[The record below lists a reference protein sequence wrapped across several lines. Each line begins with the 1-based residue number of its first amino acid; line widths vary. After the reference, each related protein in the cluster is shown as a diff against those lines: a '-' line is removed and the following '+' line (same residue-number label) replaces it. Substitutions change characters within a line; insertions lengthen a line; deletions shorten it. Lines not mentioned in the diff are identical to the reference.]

1 MPLQKLQFRPGVNRE
16 GTTLSNEGGWFDC
29 DKIRFRSGYPEKI
42 GGWQRDGG
50 SAATTDPV
58 TTLVSTSGLTTAATV
73 TSGTGSYWGIAKAM
87 WNWINLTGY
96 NLLSVGT
103 NLKYYI
109 QNSSGG
115 AYNDVTPIRLTNA
128 GVANAFTTTNTSTT
142 VTVNDPGHGAQVG
155 DFVNITSVSGAVN
168 GIPAADLT
176 GEFQVQSVVSNNK
189 YTVIAKSAATST
201 STSAVTATFNYQLTT
216 GNTTFTYGVGWG
228 VGGWGGSSGP
238 AAASTINGGTAVT
251 ASSTTP
257 ITLLSVTGY
266 NNGAASMTTS
276 TISATGVLTVGTL
289 ASGTIYVG
297 MVVTGT
303 GVDPGTYIISNV
315 SGTGTGS
322 IWNTNT
328 TTAVASTTITGGGG
342 VVFIGIE
349 TITYTAIAGSTLAGT
364 ITRGVGST
372 PTSAHADGEVVSQFA
387 STATGWGISAP
398 LGLGVPVQL
407 RLWSQS
413 NYGEDLVFNPRG
425 SAMYYWANNSNPNIY
440 DRGQIIKANAL
451 PTTTYGVT
459 TKNGT
464 FYPDATCP
472 SVANFV
478 LVSDASRFTFAF
490 GCNDPTGVYAT
501 TAQDPMQVRWS
512 DQNTL
517 VTWTPSIANQAGGI
531 RLSHGSAIVTA
542 IQTRQEILVITDAAI
557 YSFQYLGA
565 PYVWGS
571 QILADNISIVS
582 PNAVQVVNNVT
593 YWMGTD
599 KFYMYSGRVET
610 LPCALRQYI
619 YGNINLNESFQIH
632 CGTNEGYNE
641 IWWFYPSITGTTSA
655 GENSTGTSDNPN
667 VLIDRYVI
675 YNHLE
680 RTWYYGTMDGTNVR
694 PRTAWLDSPLRA
706 EPMAAIGYTANN
718 SSGVPATYTNG
729 AVVYHETTVDNNETS
744 TPVAITAYV
753 QSSDFDIGDGHNF
766 GFIWRLIPDITFD
779 GSTSAAP
786 STNFTVRPRQNP
798 GANYGSSDN
807 PFVNSAQSYAGTTTY
822 NVQQFTQQVFVRIR
836 GRQMAFRISSTDANG
851 LGVQW
856 QLGVP
861 RIDVRPDG
869 RR

>member
-42 GGWQRDGG
+42 GGWQADGG
-50 SAATTDPV
+50 SAAITESV
-58 TTLVSTSGLTTAATV
+58 TTLVATSGLTTAATV
-73 TSGTGSYWGIAKAM
+73 TAGTGSYWGIAKAM

-96 NLLSVGT
+96 NLLAVGT

-115 AYNDVTPIRLTNA
+115 AYNDVTPIRLTSA
-128 GVANAFTTTNTSTT
+128 GVSNAFTTTNLSTT
-142 VTVNDPGHGAQVG
+142 VTVNNSGHGAQAG

-168 GIPAADLT
+168 GISAASLT
-176 GEFQVQSVVSNNK
+176 GEFQVQSVTSNNT
-189 YTVIAKSAATST
+189 YTITAGGAATST
-201 STSAVTATFNYQLTT
+201 GTSAVTATFNYQLTT
-216 GNTTFTYGVGWG
+216 GNTTFTYGTGWG

-238 AAASTINGGTAVT
+238 AAASTISGGTAVT

-257 ITLLSVTGY
+257 ITLASVTGY

-303 GVDPGTYIISNV
+303 GVDPGTYILSNV

-328 TTAVASTTITGGGG
+328 TTAVASTTITGSGGI
-342 VVFIGIE
+342 VFIGIE
-349 TITYTAIAGSTLAGT
+349 AITYTAIAGSTLAGT
-364 ITRGVGST
+364 VTRGVGNT
-372 PTSAHADGEVVSQFA
+372 PTSAHADGEVVYQFS
-387 STATGWGISAP
+387 STATGWGLSAP
-398 LGLGVPVQL
+398 AGLGVGIQL

-425 SAMYYWANNSNPNIY
+425 SAMYYWANNGNPNIY
-440 DRGQIIKANAL
+440 DRGQIIKAN
-451 PTTTYGVT
+451 PGGNVYGVT
-459 TKNGT
+459 TKSTT

-517 VTWTPSIANQAGGI
+517 VTWTPDITNQAGGI
-531 RLSHGSAIVTA
+531 RLSHGSTIITA
-542 IQTRQEILVITDAAI
+542 IQTRQEILVLTDSAI

-565 PYVWGS
+565 PYVWGN
-571 QILADNISIVS
+571 QILGDNISIAS
-582 PNAVQVVNNVT
+582 PNAVSVVNNVT

-619 YGNINLNESFQIH
+619 YGNINLQESYQIH
-632 CGTNEGYNE
+632 SGTNEGYNE
-641 IWWFYPSITGTTSA
+641 IWWFYPSQTGTTST
-655 GENSTGTSDNPN
+655 GENSTGTAGNPN

-680 RTWYYGTMDGTNVR
+680 RTWYYGTMNGSDVR

-706 EPMAAIGYTANN
+706 EPMAAIGYT
-718 SSGVPATYTNG
+718 SSGTYTNG

-744 TPVAITAYV
+744 TPVAIDAYV

-766 GFIWRLIPDITFD
+766 GFVWRLIPDITFD
-779 GSTSAAP
+779 GSSSAAP
-786 STNFTVRPRQNP
+786 TAYFTVRPRQNP
-798 GANYGSSDN
+798 GSNYGTSNN
-807 PFVNSAQSYAGTTTY
+807 PSVESAQSYASTTTY

-836 GRQMAFRISSTDANG
+836 GRQMAFKVSSSD
-851 LGVQW
+851 LGTQW
-856 QLGVP
+856 QLGAP

>member
-42 GGWQRDGG
+42 GGWQADGG
-50 SAATTDPV
+50 SAAITESV
-58 TTLVSTSGLTTAATV
+58 TTLVATSGLTTAATV
-73 TSGTGSYWGIAKAM
+73 TAGTGSYWGIAKAM

-96 NLLSVGT
+96 NLLAVGT

-115 AYNDVTPIRLTNA
+115 AYNDVTPIRLTSA
-128 GVANAFTTTNTSTT
+128 GVSNAFTTTNLSTT
-142 VTVNDPGHGAQVG
+142 VTVNNSGHGAQAG

-168 GIPAADLT
+168 GISAASLT
-176 GEFQVQSVVSNNK
+176 GEFQVQSVTSNNT
-189 YTVIAKSAATST
+189 YTITAGGAATST
-201 STSAVTATFNYQLTT
+201 GTSAVTATFNYQLTT
-216 GNTTFTYGVGWG
+216 GNTTFTYGTGWG

-238 AAASTINGGTAVT
+238 AAASTISGGTAVT

-257 ITLLSVTGY
+257 ITLASVTGY

-303 GVDPGTYIISNV
+303 GVDPGTYILSNV

-328 TTAVASTTITGGGG
+328 TTAVASTTITGSGGI
-342 VVFIGIE
+342 VFIGTE
-349 TITYTAIAGSTLAGT
+349 AITYTAIAGSTLAGT
-364 ITRGVGST
+364 ITRGVGNT
-372 PTSAHADGEVVSQFA
+372 PTSAHADGEVVYQFS
-387 STATGWGISAP
+387 STATGWGLSAP
-398 LGLGVPVQL
+398 AGLGVGIQL

-425 SAMYYWANNSNPNIY
+425 SAMYYWANNGNPNIY
-440 DRGQIIKANAL
+440 DRGQIIKAN
-451 PTTTYGVT
+451 PGGNVYGVT
-459 TKNGT
+459 TKSTT

-517 VTWTPSIANQAGGI
+517 VTWTPDITNQAGGI
-531 RLSHGSAIVTA
+531 RLSHGSTIITA
-542 IQTRQEILVITDAAI
+542 IQTRQEILVLTDSAI

-565 PYVWGS
+565 PYVWGN
-571 QILADNISIVS
+571 QILGDNISIAS
-582 PNAVQVVNNVT
+582 PNAVSVVNNVT

-619 YGNINLNESFQIH
+619 YGNINLQESYQIH
-632 CGTNEGYNE
+632 SGTNEGYNE
-641 IWWFYPSITGTTSA
+641 IWWFYPSQTGTTST
-655 GENSTGTSDNPN
+655 GENSTGTAGNPN

-680 RTWYYGTMDGTNVR
+680 RTWYYGTMNGSNVR

-706 EPMAAIGYTANN
+706 EPMAAIGYTATN

-744 TPVAITAYV
+744 TPVAIDAYV

-766 GFIWRLIPDITFD
+766 GFVWRLIPDLTFD
-779 GSTSAAP
+779 GSSAAAP
-786 STNFTVRPRQNP
+786 TAYFTVRPRQNP
-798 GANYGSSDN
+798 GANYGTSNN
-807 PFVNSAQSYAGTTTY
+807 PSVESTQSYATTTTY

-836 GRQMAFRISSTDANG
+836 GRQMAFKISSSD
-851 LGVQW
+851 LGTQW
-856 QLGVP
+856 QLGAP